1 SPYWCAGKVSR
12 ADLCCSAFSSQRR
25 VRAAGSATVLAAT
38 VNATELSPMRGTQ
51 LVIVIHTTLDCAVHR
66 YRSCKAPPH
75 VLGWLCCTTSKLAD
89 PMNRCVR
96 TSRTRR
102 TRYQFFVALRPTTVA
117 SVL

>member
-1 SPYWCAGKVSR
+1 RASSSEDRTSARSSASPYGCAGKVSR

-66 YRSCKAPPH
+66 YRSCKAPPRAR
-75 VLGWLCCTTSKLAD
+75 LALLHD
-89 PMNRCVR
+89 VEAR
-96 TSRTRR
+96 
-102 TRYQFFVALRPTTVA
+102 
-117 SVL
+117 